1 MRTRVF
7 GKPLGIAALIVV
19 AYAGLIASASAD
31 TKVPAAVAEAATA
44 APRVKSPVK
53 ATVGKPV
60 APIAI
65 DYELSA
71 EPALGVPFDMRIT
84 ASSMGITDL
93 TLSLRA
99 DEGLQAGMPQ
109 LVSSSADGASRT
121 WLVTVT
127 APGEGTYYLS
137 VLVQG
142 RSGSKQ
148 PARDVLIPIRI
159 GAAAPT
165 KSAAAAVE
173 PKTDANGERVLVLP
187 AETSP

>member
-1 MRTRVF
+1 M
-7 GKPLGIAALIVV
+7 
-19 AYAGLIASASAD
+19 
-31 TKVPAAVAEAATA
+31 
-44 APRVKSPVK
+44 KSPVK

-109 LVSSSADGASRT
+109 LVKGGKHVFGWSLIGPDGAVMLPPEAVDEYGLYGDSE
-121 WLVTVT
+121 L
-127 APGEGTYYLS
+127 L
-137 VLVQG
+137 
-142 RSGSKQ
+142 
-148 PARDVLIPIRI
+148 LIP
-159 GAAAPT
+159 
-165 KSAAAAVE
+165 SF
-173 PKTDANGERVLVLP
+173 
-187 AETSP
+187 

>member
-93 TLSLRA
+93 TWEAFAPVVQLNSDSLK
-99 DEGLQAGMPQ
+99 EQ
-109 LVSSSADGASRT
+109 LASACS
-121 WLVTVT
+121 
-127 APGEGTYYLS
+127 
-137 VLVQG
+137 
-142 RSGSKQ
+142 
-148 PARDVLIPIRI
+148 
-159 GAAAPT
+159 
-165 KSAAAAVE
+165 
-173 PKTDANGERVLVLP
+173 
-187 AETSP
+187 